1 MLLEFTIKSA
11 KKSKIFDKIF
21 VVFDNKKHKD
31 FFESKYNIQG
41 VINNKKNIDFTK
53 LIKKY
58 RKNIL
63 KIFLIFVY
71 YSLILHLRIFKLYK
85 TCFQNY

>member
-41 VINNKKNIDFTK
+41 VINNKK
-53 LIKKY
+53 KY
-58 RKNIL
+58 RFY
-63 KIFLIFVY
+63 KID
-71 YSLILHLRIFKLYK
+71 
-85 TCFQNY
+85 